1 MNMPTNKDQL
11 QRFLFE
17 QTDVR
22 GELVHLD
29 QSYQDTL
36 IAHNYPEV
44 VANLLGEFLAAA
56 ALFSATLK
64 FEGNISLQAR
74 SQGEIPLIM
83 AEASSNH
90 TLRAIAKEADKA
102 SSDDFHKLLTDGQLI
117 LTVEP
122 KQGKRYQ
129 GIVSLNGDNLAQ
141 CLEAYF
147 QQSEQLST
155 RFWLNADGK
164 NAVGMML
171 QELPATGNADPSQRV
186 ANWEHLTHLASTL
199 TSEELIELSFND
211 LLYRLY
217 NQEQV
222 RVFEPTAMSFQC
234 HCSRTRTLK
243 ALTTLGEQEL
253 LDIIAEQG
261 LIETNCEFCHQ
272 HYSFG
277 KNDITQLFSPTV
289 H

>member
-1 MNMPTNKDQL
+1 MTTPSNQDQL

-22 GELVHLD
+22 GEIVHLD

-36 IAHNYPEV
+36 AAHDYPDV

-64 FEGNISLQAR
+64 FEGTISLQAR
-74 SQGEIPLIM
+74 SQGEVPLIM
-83 AEASSNH
+83 AEATSNH
-90 TLRAIAKEADKA
+90 TLRAIAKAADQA
-102 SSDDFHKLLTDGQLI
+102 SSSDFHKLLTDGQLI

-122 KQGKRYQ
+122 RQGKRYQ
-129 GIVSLNGDNLAQ
+129 GIVSLDGDNLAQ

-155 RFWLNADGK
+155 QVWLTANGK
-164 NAVGMML
+164 HAVGMML
-171 QELPATGNADPSQRV
+171 QELPATGNADPSKRIS
-186 ANWEHLTHLASTL
+186 NWEHLTHLANTI
-199 TSEELIELSFND
+199 TDEELIRLSFND

-222 RVFEPTAMSFQC
+222 RVFEPTAMRFKCQ
-234 HCSRTRTLK
+234 CSRTKTLN
-243 ALTTLGEQEL
+243 ALSN
-253 LDIIAEQG
+253 IR
-261 LIETNCEFCHQ
+261 
-272 HYSFG
+272 
-277 KNDITQLFSPTV
+277 
-289 H
+289 